1 MSSTDP
7 PSQTAAPAALA
18 DAPHLSTRRL
28 DDLADRARR
37 AAPADSPASTDSSG
51 DGEPPADGVT
61 SGESDALDVFAPATT
76 ERLGSVPACDA
87 ADVAAAVERARSA
100 QAEWEA
106 VPATERAALIDRF
119 GDLVLEHREELL
131 DLLQLETGK
140 SRRTAVEELF
150 DVPTG
155 CDYLADEAPGA
166 LAEERRCGVMPGFAT
181 ATVTYD
187 PVGVVGVVS
196 PWNYPLTLSMADAL
210 PALAAGNAVVVK
222 PDEKTP
228 YGALALSELLEVAGL
243 PDDLF
248 QVVTGEGPTVG
259 PALIDAVDYVAF
271 TGSTETGRTVAERA
285 GRNLIDCS
293 LELGGNNPL
302 VVLDDADVDEAARG
316 AIDACFSNAGQ
327 LCLSAERIYVEESAY
342 RPFRDA
348 FVRETEALTLGTG
361 YDYDADLGSLI
372 DADQLDR
379 VRSHVDEAR
388 EAGATVETGGRHR
401 PDVAPYCYEP
411 TVLTGVEPDATVAC
425 EETFGPVV
433 VVTPVPDAAA
443 AVAAANDSPFGLNA
457 SVWTGDRER
466 GAAVAREIDCGTVN
480 VNDGFLAT
488 WGAADAPMGG
498 FGDSGLGRRHGPEGI
513 RRYTESRTVGVSR
526 VGPLGF
532 PDRIPTDWFV
542 RGAFAATALGRKAS
556 RGVRRLK
563 ARIGLR

>member
-1 MSSTDP
+1 MSTTDRQSPTDP
-7 PSQTAAPAALA
+7 PDALA

-28 DDLADRARR
+28 DDLAERVRR
-37 AAPADSPASTDSSG
+37 ASADEPAASTD
-51 DGEPPADGVT
+51 A
-61 SGESDALDVFAPATT
+61 SGESAALDVFAPATT
-76 ERLGSVPACDA
+76 ERIGSVPACDGD
-87 ADVAAAVERARSA
+87 DVAAAVDRARA
-100 QAEWEA
+100 ARAEWAET
-106 VPATERAALIDRF
+106 PATERAAVIDRF
-119 GDLVLEHREELL
+119 GDLVLEHRAELL
-131 DLLQLETGK
+131 DVLQLETGK
-140 SRRTAVEELF
+140 SRRTAVEELL

-155 CDYLADEAPGA
+155 CTYLADEAPGA
-166 LAEERRCGVMPGFAT
+166 LAEDRRRGAFPGVAT

-187 PVGVVGVVS
+187 PVGVVGVIS

-210 PALAAGNAVVVK
+210 PALAAGNAVVCK

-228 YGALALSELLEVAGL
+228 YGALLLSELLEVAGL

-248 QVVTGEGPTVG
+248 QVVTGEGATVG

-302 VVLDDADVDEAARG
+302 VVLGDADVDEAARG
-316 AIDACFSNAGQ
+316 AVNACFSNAGQ
-327 LCLSAERIYVEESAY
+327 LCLAAERVYVEGSAY
-342 RPFRDA
+342 EPFLAA
-348 FVRETEALTLGTG
+348 FVRETETLTLGTG

-379 VRSHVDEAR
+379 VRSHVDAAR
-388 EAGATVETGGRHR
+388 EDGATVETGGRHR

-433 VVTPVPDAAA
+433 VVTPVPDADA
-443 AVAAANDSPFGLNA
+443 AVEAANDSPYGLNA
-457 SVWTGDRER
+457 SVWTADREH

-480 VNDGFLAT
+480 VNDGFIAT
-488 WGAADAPMGG
+488 WGAVDAPMGG
-498 FGDSGLGRRHGPEGI
+498 FGESGLGRRHGPEGI

-526 VGPLGF
+526 VGSLGF

-542 RGAFAATALGRKAS
+542 RGAFTATALGRRVS

-563 ARIGLR
+563 ERIGLR

>member
-1 MSSTDP
+1 MPSTDP
-7 PSQTAAPAALA
+7 PTALA
-18 DAPHLSTRRL
+18 DAPHLSIRRL
-28 DDLADRARR
+28 DDLAERVRR
-37 AAPADSPASTDSSG
+37 AAP
-51 DGEPPADGVT
+51 
-61 SGESDALDVFAPATT
+61 GESDASAEGDAPGAAVDVSAPATT
-76 ERLGSVPACDA
+76 ERIGSVPDCDGD
-87 ADVAAAVERARSA
+87 DVAAAVERARAA
-100 QAEWEA
+100 QAEWAET
-106 VPATERAALIDRF
+106 PATERAAVIDRF
-119 GDLVLEHREELL
+119 GDLVAAHREELL
-131 DLLQLETGK
+131 DLHQLETGK

-150 DVPTG
+150 DVPAG
-155 CDYLADEAPGA
+155 CTYLADEAPGA
-166 LAEERRCGVMPGFAT
+166 LADERRRGVLPGLST
-181 ATVTYD
+181 ATVTYE
-187 PVGVVGVVS
+187 PVGVVGVIS

-210 PALAAGNAVVVK
+210 PALAAGNAVVCK

-248 QVVTGEGPTVG
+248 QVVTGDGATVG
-259 PALIDAVDYVAF
+259 PALVDAVDYVAF

-285 GRNLIDCS
+285 GRNLIGCS

-302 VVLDDADVDEAARG
+302 VVLGDADVDEAARG
-316 AIDACFSNAGQ
+316 AVDACFSNAGQ
-327 LCLSAERIYVEESAY
+327 LCLSAERIYVEEPAY
-342 RPFRDA
+342 EPFLDA

-372 DADQLDR
+372 DADQLER

-388 EAGATVETGGRHR
+388 EAGATVETGGSHR

-425 EETFGPVV
+425 EETFGPVA
-433 VVTPVPDAAA
+433 VVTPVPDADA
-443 AVAAANDSPFGLNA
+443 AVAAANDSPYGLNA
-457 SVWTGDRER
+457 SVWTADRER
-466 GAAVAREIDCGTVN
+466 GARVAREIDCGTVN

-488 WGAADAPMGG
+488 WGAVDAPMGG

-513 RRYTESRTVGVSR
+513 RRYAESRTVGVSR

-542 RGAFAATALGRKAS
+542 RGAFAAITFGRRAS

-563 ARIGLR
+563 ERIGLR

>member
-1 MSSTDP
+1 MSPTDQPSPTDRSSPTDP
-7 PSQTAAPAALA
+7 PAALA

-28 DDLADRARR
+28 DDLADRVRR
-37 AAPADSPASTDSSG
+37 ARADESAAESD
-51 DGEPPADGVT
+51 A
-61 SGESDALDVFAPATT
+61 SGESDALDVVAPATS
-76 ERLGSVPACDA
+76 ERIGSVPACDGNG
-87 ADVAAAVERARSA
+87 VAAAVERARSA
-100 QAEWEA
+100 QAEWEEA
-106 VPATERAALIDRF
+106 PATERVAVIDRF

-140 SRRTAVEELF
+140 SRRSAVEELF

-155 CDYLADEAPGA
+155 CTYLADEAPDA
-166 LAEERRCGVMPGFAT
+166 LAEDPRSGVFPGLAT

-187 PVGVVGVVS
+187 PVGVVGVIS

-210 PALAAGNAVVVK
+210 PALAAGNAVVCK

-228 YGALALSELLEVAGL
+228 YGALALAELLEVAGL
-243 PDDLF
+243 PDELF
-248 QVVTGEGPTVG
+248 QVVTGEGATVG

-271 TGSTETGRTVAERA
+271 TGSTETGRIVAERA

-302 VVLDDADVDEAARG
+302 VVLGDADVDEAARG
-316 AIDACFSNAGQ
+316 AVDACFSNAGQ
-327 LCLSAERIYVEESAY
+327 LCLSAERLYVEESAY
-342 RPFRDA
+342 EPFLDA

-361 YDYDADLGSLI
+361 YDYDDDLGSLI

-379 VRSHVDEAR
+379 VRGHVDAAR

-411 TVLTGVEPDATVAC
+411 TVLTDVEPDAAVAC

-443 AVAAANDSPFGLNA
+443 AVDAANDSPYGLNA
-457 SVWTGDRER
+457 SVWTADRER
-466 GAAVAREIDCGTVN
+466 GASAAREIDCGTVN

-542 RGAFAATALGRKAS
+542 RGAFAAVGLGRTVS
-556 RGVRRLK
+556 RSVRRLK
-563 ARIGLR
+563 RRVRRR